1 MILLGS
7 SRVLEPKWKDRKSMQ
22 HCLHRCVLM
31 QHAEQ
36 PENVN
41 ISQANDLF
49 TPKPAK
55 HDKHIH

>member
-1 MILLGS
+1 MILSGS
-7 SRVLEPKWKDRKSMQ
+7 SRVLEPKWGDRKSVPLYLHNACACNMQ
-22 HCLHRCVLM
+22 I
-31 QHAEQ
+31 Q